1 MLNCTSSNKLLKEKG
16 LKVSKNLDDQILE
29 WHLEQCWALG
39 TNPIVPIYVQIVVGL
54 LPMYKCETV
63 RS

>member
-29 WHLEQCWALG
+29 WHLEQC
-39 TNPIVPIYVQIVVGL
+39 
-54 LPMYKCETV
+54 
-63 RS
+63 